1 MKPSQEALNNNE
13 ITVTLAL
20 LNKDLQEMMIHC
32 MQYQWKFEMISSH
45 NLQLHIPKDSVHL
58 LFYLGHKVLSGINL
72 TGKAGDHILY

>member
-1 MKPSQEALNNNE
+1 
-13 ITVTLAL
+13 
-20 LNKDLQEMMIHC
+20 MMIHC